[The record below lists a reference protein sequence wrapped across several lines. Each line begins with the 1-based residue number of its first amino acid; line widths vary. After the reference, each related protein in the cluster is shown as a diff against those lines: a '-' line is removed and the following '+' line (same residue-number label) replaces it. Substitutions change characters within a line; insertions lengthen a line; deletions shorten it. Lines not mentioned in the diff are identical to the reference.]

1 MKNLFVIIG
10 VMVFGCALFFGCSS
24 DKVRDFMPGVYVNSA
39 GGEFSVASDTLEVRP
54 VEGTNYVI
62 HRRTGFNLVTE
73 GKLGKRESEVE
84 KWTAVYNSDTQVLT
98 ETKKGKLISFFPDS
112 GSLSVGQRVYKKV
125 DK

>member
-1 MKNLFVIIG
+1 MKNLMCVMMLG
-10 VMVFGCALFFGCSS
+10 VAVLLGCSG
-24 DKVRDFMPGVYVNSA
+24 DKVRDFISGVYVNSA
-39 GGEFSVASDTLEVRP
+39 GGELSVANDTLEVQL

-73 GKLGKRESEVE
+73 GKLGKREYEVE